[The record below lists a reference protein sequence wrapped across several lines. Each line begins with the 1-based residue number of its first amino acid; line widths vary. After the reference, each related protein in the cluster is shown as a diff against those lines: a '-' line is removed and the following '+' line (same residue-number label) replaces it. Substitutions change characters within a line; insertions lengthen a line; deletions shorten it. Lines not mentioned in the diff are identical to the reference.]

1 MVIKVNTTT
10 VVGNYFST
18 PYLDNITD
26 TTSSVYGVST
36 NDPFQ
41 GIFVESTYPAQ
52 DHAIAFDHTMGVN
65 NRNNERI
72 DMGGNMTIY
81 YESSSAS
88 AGFVSNLLID
98 RNPSGTERTLAFSS
112 SIPGSLNIRW
122 EDDTEPSWNDWQHW
136 HVFGICLDSS
146 NIRVSAIPW
155 NQTSTAVPP
164 GSFTGRQESSGVL
177 AYISAFDENTQGGL
191 ASDQAKGTFRI
202 ERTATG
208 HRIQVRYDLGDIA
221 NWYNSSGQ
229 SQNLTTSWVT
239 IYTSTTV
246 PTAVKI
252 TSTSSLGSLDS
263 GWVSTPNTGS
273 WVNQSFDASASVG
286 GVGTDSQTD
295 SRYFDFWVRASGYAD
310 TKVAEFSGTAVASA
324 VSECF
329 IGDSLLTMVDSDG
342 SNMQNVSMEQAYNT
356 YQADTSIA
364 RYVQGNDNVVNQIV
378 DFRKTDGF
386 TTLIAFNG
394 SDYFVTGGHPFLT
407 TDGWK
412 CVHLAAGQAIN
423 PNLNLTQ
430 LEVGDTLIKFDPSTQ
445 QYYQEE
451 LTSIDSNHQAVS
463 VYSLDVSGPDS
474 GSTGNDTYIVDQF
487 VVHNK

>member
-1 MVIKVNTTT
+1 MVIKVGSST

-26 TTSSVYGVST
+26 TTASVYGVST

-41 GIFVESTYPAQ
+41 GIFATNTISGTSFV
-52 DHAIAFDHTMGVN
+52 AFDHSMGES
-65 NRNNERI
+65 NRNGQRI
-72 DMGGNMTIY
+72 DMSNNMTLY
-81 YESSSAS
+81 YEASSAS

-98 RNPSGTERTLAFSS
+98 RNPSGTAHTLDFSS
-112 SIPGSLNIRW
+112 SEPGAMNIRW
-122 EDDTEPSWNDWQHW
+122 EDDTEPSWNDWQYW

-164 GSFTGRQESSGVL
+164 GSFTGREEASGVL

-191 ASDQAKGTFRI
+191 ASDQSKGTFRI

-221 NWYNSSGQ
+221 NWYNSAGQ
-229 SQNLTTSWVT
+229 SQSLTSSWST
-239 IYTSTTV
+239 IYTSTTT

-263 GWVSTPNTGS
+263 GWITTGS
-273 WVNQSFDASASVG
+273 SGVGVNQSFDASASVG
-286 GVGTDSQTD
+286 GVGTDNQTD
-295 SRYFDFWVRASGYAD
+295 NRYFDFWVRASGYAD
-310 TKVAEFSGTAVASA
+310 TKVAEFSGTAIASA

-364 RYVQGNDNVVNQIV
+364 RYVQGNDNVVNQIIE
-378 DFRKTDGF
+378 FRKTDGF
-386 TTLIAFNG
+386 TTLISFNG
-394 SDYFVTGGHPFLT
+394 SDFFVTGGHPFLT

-430 LEVGDTLIKFDPSTQ
+430 LEVGDTLVKFNPSTQ

-451 LTSIDSNHQAVS
+451 LTSIESNHQAIS

-474 GSTGNDTYIVDQF
+474 GSTGNDTYVVDQF